1 MLTTAI
7 CILGICVSV
16 YLAYTCEEI
25 KNKKSKIL
33 LGILTGALF
42 ISSCVAFIL
51 TAGNTGNEEPV
62 KEYIGIV
69 YFLTALVLIS
79 LRLKKIILVDCKS
92 KAIKMWITFQKPSLC
107 KGGWHAERDGR
118 IVNG

>member
-25 KNKKSKIL
+25 KNKKAKIL

-42 ISSCVAFIL
+42 ISSCVAFLL
-51 TAGNTGNEEPV
+51 TVRNAGKEEQAL
-62 KEYIGIV
+62 KDYISIV
-69 YFLTALVLIS
+69 YFFIALVLIS
-79 LRLKKIILVDCKS
+79 LSLKIKRLHKCRKAQERIKIREDV
-92 KAIKMWITFQKPSLC
+92 
-107 KGGWHAERDGR
+107 
-118 IVNG
+118 